1 MTISSAPGRLRAR
14 AASLPWAADAAFAA
28 LTVFDVAT
36 LAAHRPAPSVPG
48 LALWGAQT
56 VPLLWRRRWTLGTLA
71 AMTAAFVAFT
81 VLDPVPGKTPGPYF
95 LVLGVYAAARH
106 APPAASLP
114 GAVLTLVTAA
124 TADLVWGRSP
134 APRPDSLQPITAT
147 TYLVFLSV
155 AYALGYAVRRIGLDA
170 RRLREAN
177 ERLRVERERNA
188 RQAVL
193 TERARIARDLHDVV
207 AHHVSAIA
215 VQARSTEDVLPDDPA
230 LGRRGAARIAETADT
245 ALIEMR
251 RILGLLDGL
260 GEPAGSQ
267 PSLGDL
273 DRLVEAAEATGCRV
287 RADLAAEAAAL
298 PPPVQVTAY
307 RIVQEALTN
316 VRKHAGAADVRI
328 TLGLTGTGLVVEV
341 GNGPPEGPRAV
352 PGSGYGLIGL
362 RERVAA
368 FGGSL
373 RAGPD
378 PAGGWL
384 VHAELPLEGPR

>member
-1 MTISSAPGRLRAR
+1 MAGRARAR
-14 AASLPWAADAAFAA
+14 AASLPRTTDAAFVA
-28 LTVFDVAT
+28 LTVFDVVT
-36 LAAHRPAPSVPG
+36 LAAHRPAPGVLG

-56 VPLLWRRRWTLGTLA
+56 APLLRRRRWPLGTLA

-106 APPAASLP
+106 APTAASLP
-114 GAVLTLVTAA
+114 GAVLALVTAA
-124 TADLVWGRSP
+124 ATDLACGRSP
-134 APRPDSLQPITAT
+134 IPRPDSLQPVTAT

-155 AYALGYAVRRIGLDA
+155 AYALGHALRRIDLDA

-215 VQARSTEDVLPDDPA
+215 VQARSTEDALPGDPA
-230 LGRRGAARIAETADT
+230 LGRQGAARIAETADT
-245 ALIEMR
+245 ALVEMR
-251 RILGLLDGL
+251 RILGLLG
-260 GEPAGSQ
+260 GTAGAQ
-267 PSLGDL
+267 PSLGGL
-273 DRLVEAAEATGCRV
+273 DRLIETAEAAGCRV
-287 RADLAAEAAAL
+287 RADVAAEAAAL

-316 VRKHAGAADVRI
+316 VRKHAGPADVRI
-328 TLGLTGTGLVVEV
+328 TLRLTGGGLVVEV
-341 GNGPPEGPRAV
+341 GNGPPPGPPAV
-352 PGSGYGLIGL
+352 PGSGYGLVGL

-373 RAGPD
+373 HAGPD

-384 VHAELPLEGPR
+384 VRAELPLEGVR